1 VKSRSLSG
9 AKEAR
14 RSSCSGAGKPRTGEG
29 YEVGPLGLDEPP
41 EEPCGV
47 EVGAERAADLR
58 RHVPAA
64 RGGAVAEV
72 HVGHLTMPASERAS
86 SVSGQGAGKAG
97 RRASKQATDLED
109 LERSVMA
116 EAEGQRSGP
125 LDAGHGGAGV
135 EQGGEAEEED

>member
-9 AKEAR
+9 AREAR
-14 RSSCSGAGKPRTGEG
+14 RSSCSGASKPRTGEG
-29 YEVGPLGLDEPP
+29 DEVGPLGLDEPP

-86 SVSGQGAGKAG
+86 KQCQRTRRGESG
-97 RRASKQATDLED
+97 ATGEQTSY
-109 LERSVMA
+109 R
-116 EAEGQRSGP
+116 P
-125 LDAGHGGAGV
+125 GGS
-135 EQGGEAEEED
+135 